1 MKNKIYLIINFLVII
16 SSICT
21 AQNSDLFFLKEDGT
35 HKFLFKN
42 GDAIDSWDGT
52 SLQLT
57 TDVSDFKFV
66 ISEDFNGDNCK
77 DLFFLKEDG
86 TNKFLFKAE
95 GSDNSWNDTSL
106 FNLGDVS
113 GFKFVISED
122 FNGDGRKD
130 LFFLKED
137 GTNKFLLKAEESAVD
152 PWNGTSFEFNTG
164 DVSGYKFV
172 IAEDFNGDGRKD
184 LFFLKE
190 DGTNKF
196 LLKAEESA
204 VDPWNGTSFEFNTG
218 DVSGYKFVIAEDFN
232 GDGRKDLFFLKED
245 GTNKFLYKNEAAID
259 SWNGTSF
266 EFNTGDVSGYKFVIA
281 EDFNGDGRKDLFF
294 LKEDGTNKFLY
305 KNEES
310 AVDPWNGTSFE
321 FNTGDVSG
329 YKFVIAEDFNC
340 IISSNENLL
349 LKDKLKVVVFPNP
362 VRENITLEIDSEINA
377 EMVLSI
383 NDLSGKKILKL
394 PNIDVHQSVQN
405 YSMPVSGLSNGL
417 YILEYRTKEG
427 IGFQK
432 IIIAK

>member
-196 LLKAEESA
+196 L
-204 VDPWNGTSFEFNTG
+204 
-218 DVSGYKFVIAEDFN
+218 
-232 GDGRKDLFFLKED
+232 
-245 GTNKFLYKNEAAID
+245 
-259 SWNGTSF
+259 
-266 EFNTGDVSGYKFVIA
+266 
-281 EDFNGDGRKDLFF
+281 
-294 LKEDGTNKFLY
+294 Y